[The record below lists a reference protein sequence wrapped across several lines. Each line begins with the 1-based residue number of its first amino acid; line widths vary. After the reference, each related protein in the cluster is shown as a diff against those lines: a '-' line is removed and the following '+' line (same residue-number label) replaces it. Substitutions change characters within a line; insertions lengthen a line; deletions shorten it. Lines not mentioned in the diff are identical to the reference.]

1 MPRRDLAVD
10 RDGLEV
16 QGFEQRYLAGVGA
29 GEGGFQFRCN
39 ALLESLRAGGSE
51 LLQEGCGQPAPDSPC
66 HAENS
71 VEFDRTPPPT
81 PLNIDLLLRCGA
93 VSGLFRGLLLGGS
106 PP

>member
-16 QGFEQRYLAGVGA
+16 QGFDQRYLAGVGA

-51 LLQEGCGQPAPDSPC
+51 LLQEGGDQPAADSPC
-66 HAENS
+66 PAQIS
-71 VEFDRTPPPT
+71 GEFDPTPPPT
-81 PLNIDLLLRCGA
+81 PLDIDLLLSCGGRSA
-93 VSGLFRGLLLGGS
+93 AFPG
-106 PP
+106 PPS